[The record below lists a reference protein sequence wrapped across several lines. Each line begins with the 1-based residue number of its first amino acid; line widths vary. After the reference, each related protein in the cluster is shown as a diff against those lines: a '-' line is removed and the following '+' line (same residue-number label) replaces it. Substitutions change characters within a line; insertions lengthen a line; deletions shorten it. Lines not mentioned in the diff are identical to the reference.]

1 MWDLQHTYPN
11 ATADAMARPRAAD
24 LPRPLAAVRV
34 TVLRR
39 VFSEMAS
46 TNFSTAFACGTHSN
60 HHTLLNEGFLILH
73 VSEPFAL
80 RARGHY
86 AIC

>member
-1 MWDLQHTYPN
+1 MLEYLVGGKGQTQASEVGGFCVDLLHAYPN

-34 TVLRR
+34 TVLHR
-39 VFSEMAS
+39 VFSEIAS

-60 HHTLLNEGFLILH
+60 CHVLLNK
-73 VSEPFAL
+73 
-80 RARGHY
+80 
-86 AIC
+86 